1 MISERES
8 FAIKYIRVGAMLAI
22 VSCHMFQACANQWA
36 YVLNIGVQVF
46 LALSGYLYG
55 KKIVTNWGQWAVGR
69 IKRVYLPMFLF
80 LIAVL
85 PFYLIFHREI
95 FSWKAYTMNYANLQG
110 IMFATGG
117 EMLSGIRHLWFI
129 TAIMFAYLTTPVLQ
143 RLSKFAKW
151 LFPMVLGCV
160 GILYIVAPM
169 PLVFLASWFFLYAI
183 CYLYVH
189 LNQTKWYD
197 MGLLVLELLLILLV
211 CIHTDVLNI
220 YFNPLN
226 RLFHDVSGIF
236 VVLFGIRLLSKIN
249 IKGVPKIVDWLDR
262 YSFQIFIVHYFF
274 LIGPFSMVHLTDS
287 VFLNL
292 TISCVTILI
301 TTIVFSKINNIVNVL
316 LFPKKNENK
325 FDRTVRGVS

>member
-1 MISERES
+1 MISEKES
-8 FAIKYIRVGAMLAI
+8 FAIKYIRVGAMFAI
-22 VSCHMFQACANQWA
+22 VLCHMFQAYANQWA

-55 KKIVTNWGQWAVGR
+55 KKIVINWRQWAVGR

-95 FSWKAYTMNYANLQG
+95 FSWKAYSLNYVNMQG

-117 EMLSGIRHLWFI
+117 EMLPGIRHLWFI

-143 RLSKFAKW
+143 RLNKYAKW
-151 LFPMVLGCV
+151 LFPILLGCV
-160 GILYIVAPM
+160 VLLYIVAPM

-189 LNQTKWYD
+189 LNQTKNYD
-197 MGLLVLELLLILLV
+197 IGLIVLELLLILLV

-220 YFNPLN
+220 YFDPLN

-236 VVLFGIRLLSKIN
+236 IVLT
-249 IKGVPKIVDWLDR
+249 P
-262 YSFQIFIVHYFF
+262 
-274 LIGPFSMVHLTDS
+274 
-287 VFLNL
+287 
-292 TISCVTILI
+292 
-301 TTIVFSKINNIVNVL
+301 VL
-316 LFPKKNENK
+316 L
-325 FDRTVRGVS
+325 